1 MPLPTPIRWKRI
13 SKSDALE
20 KGFAYYFDPAKAD
33 HAVGFFE
40 RFLIHSKGKFAGKPF
55 KLLEWQKTDV
65 IEELFGWMRVDTDA
79 RRYRVGYIEVPKKN
93 GRFAPAAGCRGG
105 EVVTRKV
112 DSSVRDWTLPACC

>member
-20 KGFAYYFDPAKAD
+20 KGFGYYFNQAKAD

-55 KLLEWQKTDV
+55 KLLDWQRTDV
-65 IEELFGWMRVDTDA
+65 IEELFGWMRVDTDT
-79 RRYRVGYIEVPKKN
+79 RRHRVGYIEVPKKN
-93 GRFAPAAGCRGG
+93 GVLAPAAGRGG
-105 EVVTRKV
+105 GQGDIKANQ
-112 DSSVRDWTLPACC
+112 LFCQA